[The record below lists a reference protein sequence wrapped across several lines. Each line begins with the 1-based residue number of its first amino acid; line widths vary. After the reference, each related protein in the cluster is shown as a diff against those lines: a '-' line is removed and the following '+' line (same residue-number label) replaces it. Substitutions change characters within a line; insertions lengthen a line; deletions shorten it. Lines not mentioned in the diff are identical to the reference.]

1 MVSACQLKIPDL
13 LVAGPKTAREL
24 AEATGTHEP
33 SMRRFLRG
41 LVAIDTV
48 SAEASGSFA
57 ARPVLD
63 FFRTDKA
70 GLRNLT
76 IMLSEEAY
84 RAWGELTYS
93 LRTGKPAFDHVFGMP
108 RWQALA
114 ENPEA
119 ATRFNQAM
127 VEISNRIAADFMN
140 VYDFAGVDT
149 VVDVGGGNGALLAA
163 VLDAHPRMRGVL
175 FDLAQGLAGARD
187 GLARLG
193 DRVTF
198 VEGSFFE
205 SVPPGGDLY
214 LLKSIIHDWDDDHA
228 ADILATCHRA
238 MSRSARVAV
247 VERLLPDL
255 EAGSEELFDAAMSDI
270 NMMVVLGGRE
280 RTTDEYRELFAST
293 GFRLTRTLPAGD
305 SGFGVFEA
313 VPAT

>member
-41 LVAIDTV
+41 LVAIDAV

-63 FFRTDKA
+63 LFRADKP

-108 RWQALA
+108 RWQARA

-127 VEISNRIAADFMN
+127 VEISNRIAADFIK

-149 VVDVGGGNGALLAA
+149 VVDVGGGNGAMLAA

-175 FDLAQGLAGARD
+175 FDLGKGLAGARA

-193 DRVTF
+193 DRVSF

-214 LLKSIIHDWDDDHA
+214 LLKSIIHDWDDDRA

-238 MSRSARVAV
+238 MSTSARVAL

-255 EAGSEELFDAAMSDI
+255 EAAPEELFDAAMSDI

-280 RTTDEYRELFAST
+280 RTADEYRELLAST
-293 GFRLTRTLPAGD
+293 GFRITRRLPAGD